1 MRLWRKLYF
10 GSLAS
15 GPRANSLLYAFLK
28 LDTHT
33 KEAYSPAPT
42 LQSSTPPIAHYG
54 NQQPQRP
61 AAPVH
66 VPHVAQT
73 PAQNRGQGTARAAPA
88 TGAHG
93 AVLAKFDS
101 DNKCQTQRSACLRR
115 KQRPIEKKTAR
126 GFVLLTSRSGFPG
139 LWPNPK
145 GPTKC
150 FRLILSRSKVMTS
163 F

>member
-1 MRLWRKLYF
+1 MCKIALRVRCRMPNLSICAIVH
-10 GSLAS
+10 GIVS
-15 GPRANSLLYAFLK
+15 
-28 LDTHT
+28 
-33 KEAYSPAPT
+33 EIAYCLTAQVPMVFHIILPMLIWAARNNTSCA
-42 LQSSTPPIAHYG
+42 STPRFACPCPRRKNYL
-54 NQQPQRP
+54 
-61 AAPVH
+61 
-66 VPHVAQT
+66 
-73 PAQNRGQGTARAAPA
+73 ARSCEDNKY
-88 TGAHG
+88 AHG
-93 AVLAKFDS
+93 RS
-101 DNKCQTQRSACLRR
+101 SACLRR